1 MARTSRLDREIE
13 VATGDVE
20 LARMNLQIAQTV
32 HDALVR
38 ANGERAAPAVKR
50 TRKAKGLPKEE
61 HKA

>member
-1 MARTSRLDREIE
+1 MARTSRLDHEIE

-20 LARMNLQIAQTV
+20 LARINLQIAQTV
-32 HDALVR
+32 HNALVR
-38 ANGERAAPAVKR
+38 AKGERAVPAVKR